1 MKKKQE
7 QFISHKTHIGLFFSV
22 LFFFILLSLEIPYY
36 INGFNISSILVITG
50 TIIYT
55 LGAIISRIPS
65 SKIPIHLQFITNVIT
80 FIFIIVA
87 YILAPQLIILEE
99 SKDCN
104 LVNKKD
110 NIYYYCMDSIKKAV
124 SQKEYK
130 EILELDKFL
139 PTKDNSTLVIEYE
152 DGSKIYQ
159 YDSLRILDCSNGDI
173 IYGNRELKYQVNF
186 CNTKDIPNEK
196 KS

>member
-7 QFISHKTHIGLFFSV
+7 QFISHKTHIGLFFSI

-36 INGFNISSILVITG
+36 LNGFITSSILVIIW

-55 LGAIISRIPS
+55 IGAIVSRIPS
-65 SKIPIHLQFITNVIT
+65 SKIPIHLQFFTNIIT
-80 FIFIIVA
+80 FIIVIIA
-87 YILAPQLIILEE
+87 YNLAPQLFILEE
-99 SKDCN
+99 SNKCN

-173 IYGNRELKYQVNF
+173 IYGNKDLKYQVNF
-186 CNTKDIPNEK
+186 CNTSSIPKEK

>member
-7 QFISHKTHIGLFFSV
+7 QFISHKTYIGLFFTI

-50 TIIYT
+50 IIIYT

-110 NIYYYCMDSIKKAV
+110 NIYYYCLDSIKKAI

-130 EILELDKFL
+130 EILDLESFS
-139 PTKDNSTLVIEYE
+139 PTKNNTTLVIEYE

>member
-7 QFISHKTHIGLFFSV
+7 QFISHKTYIGLFFTI

-110 NIYYYCMDSIKKAV
+110 NIYYYCLDSIKKAI

-130 EILELDKFL
+130 EILDLESFS
-139 PTKDNSTLVIEYE
+139 PTKNNTTLVIEYE

>member
-7 QFISHKTHIGLFFSV
+7 QFISHKTYIGLFFTL

-50 TIIYT
+50 TIIYI

-110 NIYYYCMDSIKKAV
+110 NIYYYCLDSIKKAI

-130 EILELDKFL
+130 EILDLESFS
-139 PTKDNSTLVIEYE
+139 PTKNNTTLVIEYE